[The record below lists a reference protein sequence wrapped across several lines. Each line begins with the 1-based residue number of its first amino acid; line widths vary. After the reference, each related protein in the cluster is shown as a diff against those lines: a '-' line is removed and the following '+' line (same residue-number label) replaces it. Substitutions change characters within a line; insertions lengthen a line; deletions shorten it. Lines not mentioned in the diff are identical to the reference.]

1 MSESFEKLLIL
12 QGTDRRIMQL
22 TREQRDIPKRKQEIE
37 SSVNRHEQAV
47 ADAKENLL
55 QSTLRLKELDGDVEM
70 FNQRLRKYK
79 EQQLAVKNNDEY
91 RALDREIAST
101 KRDIGK
107 FEERQLV
114 VMESMEELKQAI
126 ADKVKELEDRR
137 KEVEAELSHMDERL
151 VLINQEIGEQEEK
164 RLPLIEGIDP
174 QWLARYERI
183 LRHVGD
189 YAMVDVINGTCA
201 GCHMQL
207 PPQQVHDS
215 RKRDTLTS
223 CAYCGRILY
232 TN

>member
-12 QGTDRRIMQL
+12 QDTDRRIMQL
-22 TREQRDIPKRKQEIE
+22 TREQRDIPERKQEIE
-37 SSVNRHEQAV
+37 SGLDRHEQAV
-47 ADAKENLL
+47 AEAKENLQ
-55 QSTLRLKELDGDVEM
+55 QSVLRLKELEGDVEM

-79 EQQLAVKNNDEY
+79 DQQLAVKNNDEY

-114 VMESMEELKQAI
+114 VMESMEELRQAI
-126 ADKVKELEDRR
+126 RDREKDLEERGKD
-137 KEVEAELSHMDERL
+137 VGAELTHMDERL
-151 VLINQEIGEQEEK
+151 GQINQEIAELETK
-164 RLPLIEGIDP
+164 RPPLIEGIDP

-183 LRHVGD
+183 LKHVGD
-189 YAMVDVINGTCA
+189 YAMVAVSNGTCT

-207 PPQQVHDS
+207 PPQQVHDA
-215 RKRDTLTS
+215 RKRDNLTP